1 MPVVHWVRSHLLI
14 SILVL
19 IIAFLLLKSNF
30 ASPVSFNTT
39 RPPTTGVAEVGTTSP
54 STGVSSG
61 RLDTPSFSLE
71 QDSASKQ
78 SSERIVIKNSNLS
91 LLVKNVRGTGDQIL
105 AYTKKSGGYM
115 VSTSYN
121 RPNES
126 PFATITVRVP
136 TDKLDEAL
144 EYFRTQA
151 IKVTSENLVGTDVT
165 EEFTDIQALL
175 VTYEKTKTKFEAI
188 LDKAIQ
194 IQDILTIQERLISIQ
209 TQIDSLKGQEK
220 ALKQNADLSKIT
232 LFLSTD
238 ELALPY
244 TPDKTF
250 RPDVVF
256 KKAVRS
262 LLNTLRVG
270 GEALIWVGVYAVI
283 WVPALGGFFLYR
295 RWRKKKQTPNP

>member
-1 MPVVHWVRSHLLI
+1 MPVVHWIRNHLLI

-30 ASPVSFNTT
+30 TSPVSFNIT
-39 RPPTTGVAEVGTTSP
+39 RPPSTGVAEVDTTAP
-54 STGVSSG
+54 STGADLG
-61 RLDTPSFSLE
+61 RLDTPSFSVE

-91 LLVKNVRGTGDQIL
+91 LLVKDVRSSGDQIL

-136 TDKLDEAL
+136 TDKLDAAL
-144 EYFRTQA
+144 DYFRSQA

-188 LDKAIQ
+188 LDKATQ

-295 RWRKKKQTPNP
+295 RWRKN